1 MWEGSI
7 LKLVQRG
14 VRFFLKDHDV
24 SVGDY
29 PRNARMMLGSLL
41 GAFAAILQSAG
52 LIGGFGYAF
61 SMMATGPIVLATIIS
76 AQFGLLTYVVT
87 AILLLI
93 IQPSEVLVFLFT
105 TGLLGVALGLGFKWA
120 TRKITVTL
128 AGGLALTV
136 GILLLLFIFH
146 FPILG
151 PSLSSDINVIAIL
164 AIAGFSIVYSWI
176 WMRVSLAGI
185 RQLNKR
191 VMRIHRDGSGRSS

>member
-1 MWEGSI
+1 M
-7 LKLVQRG
+7 LKLIQRG
-14 VRFFLKDHDV
+14 VHFFLKAHDV
-24 SVGDY
+24 SVVDY
-29 PRNARMMLGSLL
+29 PKNTRMILGSLL
-41 GAFAAILQSAG
+41 GAIAAILQSAG
-52 LIGGFGYAF
+52 LIGGIGYAF

-105 TGLLGVALGLGFKWA
+105 TGLLGVALGLGFRWA
-120 TRKITVTL
+120 KRKVSVTL

-136 GILLLLFIFH
+136 GILLLLFMFH

-151 PSLSSDINVIAIL
+151 PSLSSDRNVITIL
-164 AIAGFSIVYSWI
+164 AIAGFSLLYSWI
-176 WMRVSLAGI
+176 WMRLSLAGI

-191 VMRIHRDGSGRSS
+191 VIRIHKDSSGGFS